1 MCAAAQR
8 IALKLRRAEEK
19 VVIQYSTRAARFKRL
34 LGGRLGSGAGELT
47 IDVPV
52 PVLANHRLQLVGV
65 HGGSEGPHAALR
77 GLRIRGVENP
87 LLHSIR
93 RKSDDQNGF
102 AFRLERYAEAVF
114 DLAALQRRSDHLP
127 PSYLKDTLTFAR

>member
-1 MCAAAQR
+1 M
-8 IALKLRRAEEK
+8 
-19 VVIQYSTRAARFKRL
+19 
-34 LGGRLGSGAGELT
+34 GSGAGELT

-52 PVLANHRLQLVGV
+52 PVLANHHLQLVGV

-93 RKSDDQNGF
+93 CQSDNQNGF
-102 AFRLERYAEAVF
+102 AFSLERYAEAVF